1 MNESELFH
9 CRNEPRRSAT
19 KLLLLLLLLPAQIF
33 WGAKS
38 LLGLFV
44 VPRVGGIEEDFF
56 FSSPV
61 SWMGEILGYFSSL
74 PPSSD
79 MEINAR
85 HLLRSTKNEKKR

>member
-56 FSSPV
+56 LV
-61 SWMGEILGYFSSL
+61 SGFLDGRDSWIFLF
-74 PPSSD
+74 PSSFF
-79 MEINAR
+79 R
-85 HLLRSTKNEKKR
+85 HGN